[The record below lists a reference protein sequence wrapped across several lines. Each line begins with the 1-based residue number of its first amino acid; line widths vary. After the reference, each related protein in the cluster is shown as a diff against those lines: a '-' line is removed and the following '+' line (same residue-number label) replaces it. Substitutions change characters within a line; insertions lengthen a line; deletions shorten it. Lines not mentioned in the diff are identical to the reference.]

1 MRLYCIVPVLS
12 QDRSLVDLLASL
24 ADDSCPSGSQHAAVE
39 LEALAEGDSLLAS
52 MTGRPGSG
60 EGTERLLEEG
70 DDDVESLEM
79 SQRIWDDQEQ
89 G

>member
-1 MRLYCIVPVLS
+1 M
-12 QDRSLVDLLASL
+12 DLLASL

-52 MTGRPGSG
+52 VTGRPGSG
-60 EGTERLLEEG
+60 EHATERLLEEG